1 MTRTRTSSPAD
12 LHKRWRPTDRSG
24 RTCGYVFRGKECG
37 RRGAHYCE
45 PRADRVCMFFARML
59 VHTKGPLVRTAFVLQ
74 PWQEFEIIRPLF
86 GEVIWS
92 KEWQTY
98 VRRYRIA
105 YIVVARKNG
114 KSELA
119 AGIQLYMLVGDD
131 EEAAEVY
138 CAAKDTKQAGKVFE
152 PALRMTQLSP
162 RLSKRLKHIKNAR
175 RLVDDQTGS
184 HYEILTAD
192 AEGELGHN
200 PHAFNLD
207 EVLSQPDGSL
217 WEAMTT
223 AVGARL
229 QELLYATTTET
240 SDDASFGAELID
252 EAERVQE
259 DPARAPHIFAF
270 VRKLPSKREQLDRLH
285 RLYPGH
291 PDLPVSLDPFDER
304 NWKWS
309 NPALDEFKSRDAMR
323 RQALEA
329 QEDSRKE
336 NGFRQFQTNQRVSQ
350 VTRWIGMD
358 LWDANA
364 REIAPT
370 PDWLV
375 DQLEGS
381 RCWGGLDL
389 SSKLDLTSFAL
400 LFPGGE
406 VLWRFWVPE
415 SVVPFLS
422 DHTGGKFEKWVDAG
436 WVTAT
441 EGDTIDYDRI
451 YDDIEAD
458 HNRFRLVDIT
468 YDKWSGEPVRQEI
481 VKRTRLTM
489 VESDTTYLR
498 MTPPMKELERRLNAR
513 ELAHFGNPVARWM
526 ADALECKSPKDDP
539 DRIRPVKPD
548 RGKSGKRI
556 DGMPALIFAV
566 DGGMRGMP
574 APSVYESRGLAS
586 GG

>member
-1 MTRTRTSSPAD
+1 VTRTRTSSPVDPA
-12 LHKRWRPTDRSG
+12 KRWRPADRTG
-24 RTCGYVFRGKECG
+24 RTCGYVFRKAECR

-45 PRADRVCMFFARML
+45 PRADRVVTFFARML
-59 VHTKGPLVRTAFVLQ
+59 VHTKGPTVRTAFHLS
-74 PWQEFEIIRPLF
+74 PWQEREIIRPLF

-92 KEWQTY
+92 REWGCY

-162 RLSKRLKHIKNAR
+162 RLSKRLQHIKNAR
-175 RLVDDQTGS
+175 RLVDDKTGS

-192 AEGELGHN
+192 AKGELGHN

-223 AVGARL
+223 AAGARL

-240 SDDASFGAELID
+240 SDGASFGAELID

-259 DPARAPHIFAF
+259 DPARSPHIFAF
-270 VRKLPSKREQLDRLH
+270 VRKLPSNDEQLDRLR

-291 PDLPVSLDPFDER
+291 PDLPVSCDPFDER
-304 NWKWS
+304 NWKWP

-329 QEDSRKE
+329 SEDVRKE

-350 VTRWIGMD
+350 VTRWLGMD
-358 LWDANA
+358 LWDSCAG
-364 REIAPT
+364 EIAPT
-370 PDWLV
+370 PDWVAGRLAG
-375 DQLEGS
+375 Q

-389 SSKLDLTSFAL
+389 SSKLDLTAWAL
-400 LFPGGE
+400 LFRGGE

-415 SVVPFLS
+415 SMVGPLAK
-422 DHTGGKFEKWVDAG
+422 HTGGAFEQWVRDG
-436 WVTAT
+436 WVSST
-441 EGDTIDYDRI
+441 EGDTIDYDQV

-458 HNRFRLVDIT
+458 HHRYKIKDVT
-468 YDKWSGEPVRQEI
+468 YDKWSGEPVRQQVE
-481 VKRTRLTM
+481 KRTRLKM
-489 VESDTTYLR
+489 IESDTTYLR
-498 MTPPMKELERRLNAR
+498 MTPAMSELMRRLKAG

-526 ADALECKSPKDDP
+526 ADVIEKKSPVDDP
-539 DRIRPVKPD
+539 DRQRPVKPD
-548 RGKSGKRI
+548 RDKSGKRI
-556 DGMPALIFAV
+556 DGIVALLFAM
-566 DGGMRGMP
+566 DGHMRTP
-574 APSVYESRGLAS
+574 VKRKSVYERRGLAAL
-586 GG
+586 